1 MRDSNPSRMIQQQM
15 YARERSGI
23 FRTTEGYDTIA
34 KSRGLDPSFI
44 KKVLHPLCVY
54 DAPEELAVRGEK
66 DEAAY
71 PETMHLLHMDNGDI
85 LLGRSIYQATDFT
98 GLRSAF
104 FTHNY
109 LIPGGADKASTNEFR
124 SWLQAS
130 FESSYNIDGGTE
142 IAELQS
148 LPVQPSASVQ
158 LSSLSILGLLNINEK
173 RFKQLLYAV
182 MAAVGGKKKVYVALD
197 VPIRQLPIMA
207 KQLLSVLYGS
217 LPYAYRNKLGFI
229 TYAKE
234 PISRK
239 SVHLTF
245 VEQGSLRASDRSIE
259 KDYTFDLVN
268 DRIMNVDL
276 NGMDQPYLDF
286 AWDQLK
292 LKQNDRSDRFFQFA
306 ELMLAGMEPE
316 RAITAASYHELCV
329 LFQIEEGNESL
340 YETHKTT
347 VLRGLLDYMKPAEA
361 LESKIRLNDLL
372 LSRFDYEYDQVRIGQ
387 VPENFIIDAIK
398 EYYSIDPYNEN
409 KIVAFFILALNNAMK
424 QSMQGAVAYFYA
436 AIESSEALR
445 KAFFSKLMAD
455 SRLMES
461 LFIPFLEKKLG
472 AAVGVKSV
480 LQLIEQWGGEYSQLF
495 GNRQFHALAN
505 KQLMDKLRYE
515 EYSITAVSKTFEQLR
530 RLEGGALSGKKSSSY
545 EAVNLYQEL
554 ELAAYRA
561 LLIEFNLDR
570 LTKEQLIQA
579 DFLGFKDQ
587 LQRWDAELNDPR
599 QKSAALKL
607 LALYEWFALP
617 EPNADIFLRMSPTEM
632 DRVQQVGRQLLSG
645 QIEFVDFT
653 RLVLA
658 FIRSSDC
665 ETIDYAQL
673 LDYLQKNAANKETIY
688 RFFQWSEKHPD
699 FMGSRG
705 FVPAYT
711 SAIVGY
717 FKKYD
722 RSAFKKRANRK
733 QHFDKAGSSLKA
745 VYKQADR
752 ELSSSLMKFF
762 RRNRKAVMITS
773 TLGIIIIVAASIM
786 LSLNDKGEPAK
797 GGTSVQGQP
806 TIDPTN
812 DVSLP
817 ARSTVVYVEQ
827 TAASAGEEATTSLVF
842 LFKDETACG
851 KFSPTSLIV
860 ESPEGKAVTYTEL
873 ELFPTCLTSLQTPV
887 PTDANADADTVNNAA
902 EAANDSG
909 VESGTKGT
917 GSPEPN
923 TEAGLS
929 TDEPS
934 GATPEAGLSTDKP
947 SGTTPQPE
955 SSNYDPADY
964 PFEYKVNLGKQAD
977 IAANS
982 IIRIGEEKY
991 QLSEAPNAEQ

>member
-34 KSRGLDPSFI
+34 KSSGLDPSFI
-44 KKVLHPLCVY
+44 KKVIHPLCVY
-54 DAPEELAVRGEK
+54 DAPEELAVSGEK

-85 LLGRSIYQATDFT
+85 VLGRSIYQATDFT

-109 LIPGGADKASTNEFR
+109 LIPSGADKESANDYR

-142 IAELQS
+142 IADLTN
-148 LPVQPSASVQ
+148 LPIQPSASVQ
-158 LSSLSILGLLNINEK
+158 PSYQSILALLNINEK

-197 VPIRQLPIMA
+197 VPIKQLPIMA
-207 KQLLSVLYGS
+207 KQLLSVLYAS
-217 LPYAYRNKLGFI
+217 LPYAYREKLGFI

-234 PISRK
+234 PLSRK

-245 VEQGSLRASDRSIE
+245 VERGSLRAADRSIE
-259 KDYTFDLVN
+259 KDYTFDLAN

-286 AWDQLK
+286 AWDQLE
-292 LKQNDRSDRFFQFA
+292 QEQVDRADRFFQFA

-316 RAITAASYHELCV
+316 RALAAASYHELCV

-340 YETHKTT
+340 YETHKTS
-347 VLRGLLDYMKPAEA
+347 VLRGLLDYLQPAGA
-361 LESKIRLNDLL
+361 LDSKIRLNDLF
-372 LSRFDYEYDQVRIGQ
+372 LSRFDYEYDQVRLGQ
-387 VPENFIIDAIK
+387 VPETFTIDAIK
-398 EYYSIDPYNEN
+398 EYYNIDSEHNES
-409 KIVAFFILALNNAMK
+409 KIVAFFVLALHNAGK
-424 QSMQGAVAYFYA
+424 QSMHEAAAYFYA
-436 AIESSEALR
+436 AIESSPTLR
-445 KAFFSKLMAD
+445 KAFFSKLLVD

-472 AAVGVKSV
+472 AAAGVKSV
-480 LQLIEQWGGEYSQLF
+480 LQLIEQWGIEHPQLF

-505 KQLMDKLRYE
+505 KLLMDKLRYE
-515 EYSITAVSKTFEQLR
+515 GYSITAVSKTFELLR
-530 RLEGGALSGKKSSSY
+530 RLEGEASSGKKSSSY

-554 ELAAYRA
+554 ELSAYRA
-561 LLIEFNLDR
+561 LLIELNLDR
-570 LTKEQLIQA
+570 LTKEQLVQA

-607 LALYEWFALP
+607 LAVYEWFALP
-617 EPNADIFLRMSPTEM
+617 EPTADVFARLSPTET

-645 QIEFVDFT
+645 QVELVDFT

-658 FIRSSDC
+658 FLRSSDM
-665 ETIDYAQL
+665 ETIDYVGL
-673 LDYLQKNAANKETIY
+673 LDYLQKNAANKDTIY

-699 FMGSRG
+699 FMRSRG

-711 SAIVGY
+711 TAIVGY

-722 RSAFKKRANRK
+722 CDAFKKRANWK
-733 QHFDKAGSSLKA
+733 QHFDKAGSVLKA

-762 RRNRKAVMITS
+762 RQNRKAALITS
-773 TLGIIIIVAASIM
+773 IATLGIIIFAAGFM
-786 LSLNDKGEPAK
+786 LSLNDKGEPTNE
-797 GGTSVQGQP
+797 GVSVPELQP
-806 TIDPTN
+806 TV
-812 DVSLP
+812 DVSLQEP
-817 ARSTVVYVEQ
+817 DAIVYAEQ
-827 TAASAGEEATTSLVF
+827 TAASDGQEATTSLVF
-842 LFKDETACG
+842 KFKDVTACG
-851 KFSPTSLIV
+851 KFSPTSLLV
-860 ESPEGKAVTYTEL
+860 ESPDGEAVTYTEL
-873 ELFPTCLTSLQTPV
+873 ELFPTCLMSLQTPE
-887 PTDANADADTVNNAA
+887 PTDADVGADAGNNEA
-902 EAANDSG
+902 ESINDSEM
-909 VESGTKGT
+909 ESGTTGT
-917 GSPEPN
+917 GSLESSADP
-923 TEAGLS
+923 GLS
-929 TDEPS
+929 SDEPS
-934 GATPEAGLSTDKP
+934 A
-947 SGTTPQPE
+947 TPQPE
-955 SSNYDPADY
+955 SSIYDPADY

-982 IIRIGEEKY
+982 VIRIGEEQY
-991 QLSEAPNAEQ
+991 QLTEAPNVE

>member
-34 KSRGLDPSFI
+34 KSSGLDPSFI

-54 DAPEELAVRGEK
+54 DAPEELAVSGEK

-85 LLGRSIYQATDFT
+85 VLGRSIYQATDFT

-109 LIPGGADKASTNEFR
+109 LIPSGADKESANDYR

-142 IAELQS
+142 VAELTS
-148 LPVQPSASVQ
+148 LPIQPSASVQ
-158 LSSLSILGLLNINEK
+158 PSYQSILALLNINEN

-197 VPIRQLPIMA
+197 VPIKQLPIMA
-207 KQLLSVLYGS
+207 KQLLSVLYAS
-217 LPYAYRNKLGFI
+217 LPYAYREKLGFI

-234 PISRK
+234 PLSRK

-245 VEQGSLRASDRSIE
+245 VERGSLRAADRSIE
-259 KDYTFDLVN
+259 KDYTFDLAN

-286 AWDQLK
+286 AWDQL
-292 LKQNDRSDRFFQFA
+292 LQGQTDRADRFFQFA
-306 ELMLAGMEPE
+306 ELMLADMEPE

-340 YETHKTT
+340 YEAHKTT
-347 VLRGLLDYMKPAEA
+347 VLRGLLDYLQPVGA
-361 LESKIRLNDLL
+361 LDSKIRLNDLF
-372 LSRFDYEYDQVRIGQ
+372 LSRFDYEYDQVRLGQ
-387 VPENFIIDAIK
+387 VPEHFIIDAIK
-398 EYYSIDPYNEN
+398 EYYRVDPGNEN
-409 KIVAFFILALNNAMK
+409 KIVAFFILALNNAIK
-424 QSMQGAVAYFYA
+424 QSREEDAAYFYA
-436 AIESSEALR
+436 AIESSPTLR
-445 KAFFSKLMAD
+445 QAFFSKLMAD

-480 LQLIEQWGGEYSQLF
+480 LQLIEQWGIEYPQLF
-495 GNRQFHALAN
+495 GIRQFRTLAN
-505 KQLMDKLRYE
+505 KLLMDKLRYE
-515 EYSITAVSKTFEQLR
+515 GYSITAVSKTFELLR
-530 RLEGGALSGKKSSSY
+530 RLEGEASSGKKSSSY

-554 ELAAYRA
+554 ELAAYRT
-561 LLIEFNLDR
+561 LLIELNLDR
-570 LTKEQLIQA
+570 LTKEQLVQA

-599 QKSAALKL
+599 QKSSALKL
-607 LALYEWFALP
+607 LAVYEWFALP
-617 EPNADIFLRMSPTEM
+617 EPTADLFARLSPTEM

-645 QIEFVDFT
+645 QIELVDFT

-658 FIRSSDC
+658 FLRSSDR
-665 ETIDYAQL
+665 ETIDYAL
-673 LDYLQKNAANKETIY
+673 LIDYLQKNAASKETIY

-699 FMGSRG
+699 FMRSRG

-711 SAIVGY
+711 AAIVGY

-722 RSAFKKRANRK
+722 RDAFKKRTNWK
-733 QHFDKAGSSLKA
+733 QHFDKAGSTLKA

-752 ELSSSLMKFF
+752 ELSSSLMKLF
-762 RRNRKAVMITS
+762 RRNRKAAMITS
-773 TLGIIIIVAASIM
+773 IATLGIIIAIAGVM
-786 LSLNDKGEPAK
+786 LSMSDKGEPEK
-797 GGTSVQGQP
+797 EGVSVPEVQP
-806 TIDPTN
+806 TA

-817 ARSTVVYVEQ
+817 ELSTVVYAEQ
-827 TAASAGEEATTSLVF
+827 TAAAAGEEATTSLVF
-842 LFKDETACG
+842 LFNDVTACG
-851 KFSPTSLIV
+851 KFAPTSLIV
-860 ESPEGKAVTYTEL
+860 EPPGGEAVTYSEL
-873 ELFPTCLTSLQTPV
+873 ELFPTCLMSVQTPE
-887 PTDANADADTVNNAA
+887 PTDASAEADTGNKEVAA
-902 EAANDSG
+902 TNDAE
-909 VESGTKGT
+909 VESGTT
-917 GSPEPN
+917 GAGSLKSSTEP
-923 TEAGLS
+923 GLS
-929 TDEPS
+929 SDQPS
-934 GATPEAGLSTDKP
+934 ATPGLDSDQ
-947 SGTTPQPE
+947 SSATPLPE
-955 SSNYDPADY
+955 SSIFDPTDY

-977 IAANS
+977 IAENS
-982 IIRIGEEKY
+982 VIRIGEEQY
-991 QLSEAPNAEQ
+991 QLFEAPNAEQ